1 DPHERM
7 LLDRSGA
14 DQRVMPMRLFLIDR
28 RQIGIEHLQQ
38 RSDLWIHAPLNRQ
51 RSCRRRSLVEYGS
64 GVERAEHG
72 EHLADGAAQPVA
84 ILEAEEA
91 VRQLWNSRRV
101 AANSGLRAAEARGA
115 RPLTLSRGRFVRV
128 DPRAERFVELGQ
140 AERR

>member
-72 EHLADGAAQPVA
+72 EHPADGSYASIRAPSA
-84 ILEAEEA
+84 
-91 VRQLWNSRRV
+91 LWNSDRL
-101 AANSGLRAAEARGA
+101 NGGNW
-115 RPLTLSRGRFVRV
+115 F
-128 DPRAERFVELGQ
+128 
-140 AERR
+140 